1 MLTVHNKTL
10 KPLRVPLPHG
20 KSLHLQPNGYAA
32 INDHAAD
39 FPALVALATAG
50 SIEIHD
56 GEVSHPDGPHA
67 VGHASPSAKVHAK
80 RTQRGGDR

>member
-1 MLTVHNKTL
+1 MLTVHNKTP

-20 KSLHLQPNGYAA
+20 KALHLQPNGYAA

-39 FPALVALATAG
+39 FPPLIELKAAG
-50 SIEIHD
+50 AIEIHD

-80 RTQRGGDR
+80 RTQPRGDR